1 MTTAETKQNKT
12 KTLHAKNVDITIYY
26 VAIYVLA
33 KVLCLPSCFLD
44 DDDDAADDDEK
55 QRKQPQIIIINNKET
70 KIKLAYLIFLLLS
83 LSEKMEKKH
92 THTQPTK
99 E

>member
-1 MTTAETKQNKT
+1 MTTAETKQNKNP
-12 KTLHAKNVDITIYY
+12 ACKNVDITIYY

-44 DDDDAADDDEK
+44 DDDDAAAADDEK

-92 THTQPTK
+92 THTAY
-99 E
+99 